1 MIVDVRIAYD
11 NYATTV
17 KQMKLYQ
24 KTFELTKK
32 TRDLVRE
39 EYNAG
44 STELTRMN
52 EAQRDLV
59 NAESNYVS
67 SVIRMANARAQLAAA
82 ANIR

>member
-1 MIVDVRIAYD
+1 
-11 NYATTV
+11 
-17 KQMKLYQ
+17 MKLYQ